1 MSRSDRCSVRCNK
14 RSSKC
19 VTTTGGTE
27 NEIEGQPSDDRR
39 SSSIVVAGGG
49 AAGARGVEQGPRG
62 YKKQDWANAVKEFE
76 EVTKTNPDYAG
87 AYYMLGVSQRALGQL
102 SPAIASLRKSVELD
116 GSQASYKIALGQ
128 ALLQADRYQ
137 DAYELLKPLS
147 MSSMDA
153 SHRSSYALLFAQAAT
168 KTNRP
173 GEAVNVLTTQARAD
187 SRNYRLQQALGSAYT
202 ANGEEAKAFEAY
214 KKAFDLNPKDG
225 TSARNAVKAAISV
238 ARRSSSDASKSN
250 YYNQAGQIADRLA
263 NSSPTFEHQLLAGEA
278 WLGAKQY
285 EKAQGWF
292 DKAKAQQ
299 SSNTLVFYYLAQC
312 KTQMNQLNPA
322 LADLQQ
328 ALKIGAS
335 GKLRTQVYNQGGF
348 IYDKKKDY
356 DNAIR
361 WYQEAGNQSMVR
373 QMQEK
378 KEQAAQNVAAD
389 RECAEFKRTIAAL
402 RLQVDELQKIGDNDS
417 AQQLLDQLPALE
429 KDYAERCR

>member
-1 MSRSDRCSVRCNK
+1 MKSRVSRATIVGATALLLLAAAFPAHAEWNK
-14 RSSKC
+14 
-19 VTTTGGTE
+19 GLE
-27 NEIEGQPSDDRR
+27 
-39 SSSIVVAGGG
+39 A
-49 AAGARGVEQGPRG
+49 
-62 YKKQDWANAVKEFE
+62 YKKKDWANAVKEFE

-128 ALLQADRYQ
+128 ALLQADQYQ
-137 DAYELLKPLS
+137 NAYELLKPLS

-173 GEAVNVLTTQARAD
+173 GEAIGVLTTQARAD

-202 ANGEEAKAFEAY
+202 ASGDEAKAFEAY
-214 KKAFDLNPKDG
+214 KSAYDLDPKDA

-238 ARRSSSDASKSN
+238 ARRSSSNSSKSN

-263 NSSPTFEHQLLAGEA
+263 NASPTFEHQLLAGEA
-278 WLGAKQY
+278 WLGAKDYQ
-285 EKAQGWF
+285 KAQASF
-292 DKAKAQQ
+292 DKARAQQ
-299 SSNTLVFYYLAQC
+299 SNNALVYYYLAQC
-312 KTQMNQLNPA
+312 KTQINQLNPA

-335 GKLRTQVYNQGGF
+335 GKLRTQIYNQGAF

-356 DNAIR
+356 NNAIS

-373 QMQEK
+373 QMEDK
-378 KEQAAQNVAAD
+378 KGKAAQNQAAD
-389 RECAEFKRTIAAL
+389 KECAEFKKTIAAL
-402 RLQVDELQKIGDNDS
+402 RIQVDELQKIGDNDS

-429 KDYAERCR
+429 KDYSERCR